1 MWCIRRKAI
10 SPYCQPPSNVLY
22 YISTTTSAVSAV
34 FGGFYADFRK
44 KDTPEAAIRSLVI
57 QLSRQGIGTARADSA
72 GRTMLTLVG
81 ETWTLDE
88 QRLLAL
94 PYVAEVKRLT
104 PVWRLA
110 SRQTHPEDTVVSVGD
125 AQIGKGFC
133 LMAGPCAVESAL
145 QMQGVARAVK
155 AAGGLVLRGGAYKP
169 RTSPY
174 AFQGFGAPALELL
187 AQTGREVGLP
197 TVSEITDAAQ
207 LPQFEQVDMLQVGA
221 RNMQNYEL
229 LRALGQQSKPVL
241 LKRAVGATVEELLQ
255 SAEYILAGGNPNVV
269 LCERGVR
276 SFSKTSRA
284 ALDVSAIPVLK
295 RMTHLPVIVD
305 PSHAA
310 GEAALVPPLA
320 LAAVAAGA
328 DGLLIE
334 VHDRPA
340 AALSDAAQSLSC
352 TAFAELAEKIK
363 RYAKPSKRDH
373 RHSCRKTI
381 HRRIPSCPCSCY
393 RYRKA
398 HQGVETGSDGFCRR
412 HHSRQYQHAL
422 ENVYV
427 YIHEMDPEN
436 VRKTAPIV
444 RIDWTTIPDRTQQA
458 KNAIMTALSDKL
470 AEITGEN
477 KMEINGIL
485 INDIPLACG
494 MLGGISRADNCDW

>member
-1 MWCIRRKAI
+1 MLIFI
-10 SPYCQPPSNVLY
+10 
-22 YISTTTSAVSAV
+22 
-34 FGGFYADFRK
+34 K

-57 QLSRQGIGTARADSA
+57 QLSRQGIGAARADSA

-104 PVWRLA
+104 PMWRLA
-110 SRQTHPEDTVVSVGD
+110 SRQTHPEDMVVSVGD

-363 RYAKPSKRDH
+363 KVRE
-373 RHSCRKTI
+373 TI
-381 HRRIPSCPCSCY
+381 E
-393 RYRKA
+393 A
-398 HQGVETGSDGFCRR
+398 
-412 HHSRQYQHAL
+412 
-422 ENVYV
+422 
-427 YIHEMDPEN
+427 
-436 VRKTAPIV
+436 
-444 RIDWTTIPDRTQQA
+444 
-458 KNAIMTALSDKL
+458 
-470 AEITGEN
+470 
-477 KMEINGIL
+477 
-485 INDIPLACG
+485 
-494 MLGGISRADNCDW
+494 

>member
-1 MWCIRRKAI
+1 MLIFI
-10 SPYCQPPSNVLY
+10 
-22 YISTTTSAVSAV
+22 
-34 FGGFYADFRK
+34 K

-57 QLSRQGIGTARADSA
+57 QLSRQGIGAARADSA

-284 ALDVSAIPVLK
+284 ALDVSVIPVLK

-363 RYAKPSKRDH
+363 K
-373 RHSCRKTI
+373 
-381 HRRIPSCPCSCY
+381 
-393 RYRKA
+393 
-398 HQGVETGSDGFCRR
+398 
-412 HHSRQYQHAL
+412 
-422 ENVYV
+422 
-427 YIHEMDPEN
+427 
-436 VRKTAPIV
+436 VRE
-444 RIDWTTIPDRTQQA
+444 
-458 KNAIMTALSDKL
+458 AIEA
-470 AEITGEN
+470 
-477 KMEINGIL
+477 
-485 INDIPLACG
+485 
-494 MLGGISRADNCDW
+494 

>member
-1 MWCIRRKAI
+1 MLIF
-10 SPYCQPPSNVLY
+10 V
-22 YISTTTSAVSAV
+22 
-34 FGGFYADFRK
+34 K

-104 PVWRLA
+104 PVWRLV

-125 AQIGKGFC
+125 AQIGKDFC

-363 RYAKPSKRDH
+363 K
-373 RHSCRKTI
+373 
-381 HRRIPSCPCSCY
+381 
-393 RYRKA
+393 
-398 HQGVETGSDGFCRR
+398 
-412 HHSRQYQHAL
+412 
-422 ENVYV
+422 
-427 YIHEMDPEN
+427 
-436 VRKTAPIV
+436 VRE
-444 RIDWTTIPDRTQQA
+444 
-458 KNAIMTALSDKL
+458 AIEA
-470 AEITGEN
+470 
-477 KMEINGIL
+477 
-485 INDIPLACG
+485 
-494 MLGGISRADNCDW
+494 

>member
-1 MWCIRRKAI
+1 MLIF
-10 SPYCQPPSNVLY
+10 V
-22 YISTTTSAVSAV
+22 
-34 FGGFYADFRK
+34 K

-110 SRQTHPEDTVVSVGD
+110 SRQTHTEDTVVSVDD

-363 RYAKPSKRDH
+363 K
-373 RHSCRKTI
+373 
-381 HRRIPSCPCSCY
+381 
-393 RYRKA
+393 
-398 HQGVETGSDGFCRR
+398 
-412 HHSRQYQHAL
+412 
-422 ENVYV
+422 
-427 YIHEMDPEN
+427 
-436 VRKTAPIV
+436 VRE
-444 RIDWTTIPDRTQQA
+444 
-458 KNAIMTALSDKL
+458 AIEA
-470 AEITGEN
+470 
-477 KMEINGIL
+477 
-485 INDIPLACG
+485 
-494 MLGGISRADNCDW
+494 

>member
-1 MWCIRRKAI
+1 MLIF
-10 SPYCQPPSNVLY
+10 V
-22 YISTTTSAVSAV
+22 
-34 FGGFYADFRK
+34 K

-94 PYVAEVKRLT
+94 PYVVEVKRLT

-363 RYAKPSKRDH
+363 K
-373 RHSCRKTI
+373 
-381 HRRIPSCPCSCY
+381 
-393 RYRKA
+393 
-398 HQGVETGSDGFCRR
+398 
-412 HHSRQYQHAL
+412 
-422 ENVYV
+422 
-427 YIHEMDPEN
+427 
-436 VRKTAPIV
+436 VRE
-444 RIDWTTIPDRTQQA
+444 
-458 KNAIMTALSDKL
+458 AIEA
-470 AEITGEN
+470 
-477 KMEINGIL
+477 
-485 INDIPLACG
+485 
-494 MLGGISRADNCDW
+494 

>member
-1 MWCIRRKAI
+1 M
-10 SPYCQPPSNVLY
+10 L
-22 YISTTTSAVSAV
+22 
-34 FGGFYADFRK
+34 FR
-44 KDTPEAAIRSLVI
+44 S

-363 RYAKPSKRDH
+363 K
-373 RHSCRKTI
+373 
-381 HRRIPSCPCSCY
+381 
-393 RYRKA
+393 
-398 HQGVETGSDGFCRR
+398 
-412 HHSRQYQHAL
+412 
-422 ENVYV
+422 
-427 YIHEMDPEN
+427 
-436 VRKTAPIV
+436 VRE
-444 RIDWTTIPDRTQQA
+444 
-458 KNAIMTALSDKL
+458 AIEA
-470 AEITGEN
+470 
-477 KMEINGIL
+477 
-485 INDIPLACG
+485 
-494 MLGGISRADNCDW
+494 

>member
-1 MWCIRRKAI
+1 MLIF
-10 SPYCQPPSNVLY
+10 V
-22 YISTTTSAVSAV
+22 
-34 FGGFYADFRK
+34 K

-276 SFSKTSRA
+276 SFSNTSRA

-363 RYAKPSKRDH
+363 K
-373 RHSCRKTI
+373 
-381 HRRIPSCPCSCY
+381 
-393 RYRKA
+393 
-398 HQGVETGSDGFCRR
+398 
-412 HHSRQYQHAL
+412 
-422 ENVYV
+422 
-427 YIHEMDPEN
+427 
-436 VRKTAPIV
+436 VRE
-444 RIDWTTIPDRTQQA
+444 
-458 KNAIMTALSDKL
+458 AIEA
-470 AEITGEN
+470 
-477 KMEINGIL
+477 
-485 INDIPLACG
+485 
-494 MLGGISRADNCDW
+494 

>member
-1 MWCIRRKAI
+1 MLIF
-10 SPYCQPPSNVLY
+10 V
-22 YISTTTSAVSAV
+22 
-34 FGGFYADFRK
+34 K

-81 ETWTLDE
+81 EIWTLDE

-363 RYAKPSKRDH
+363 K
-373 RHSCRKTI
+373 
-381 HRRIPSCPCSCY
+381 
-393 RYRKA
+393 
-398 HQGVETGSDGFCRR
+398 
-412 HHSRQYQHAL
+412 
-422 ENVYV
+422 
-427 YIHEMDPEN
+427 
-436 VRKTAPIV
+436 VRE
-444 RIDWTTIPDRTQQA
+444 
-458 KNAIMTALSDKL
+458 AIEA
-470 AEITGEN
+470 
-477 KMEINGIL
+477 
-485 INDIPLACG
+485 
-494 MLGGISRADNCDW
+494 

>member
-1 MWCIRRKAI
+1 MLIF
-10 SPYCQPPSNVLY
+10 V
-22 YISTTTSAVSAV
+22 
-34 FGGFYADFRK
+34 K

-94 PYVAEVKRLT
+94 PYVAEVERLT

-363 RYAKPSKRDH
+363 K
-373 RHSCRKTI
+373 
-381 HRRIPSCPCSCY
+381 
-393 RYRKA
+393 
-398 HQGVETGSDGFCRR
+398 
-412 HHSRQYQHAL
+412 
-422 ENVYV
+422 
-427 YIHEMDPEN
+427 
-436 VRKTAPIV
+436 VRE
-444 RIDWTTIPDRTQQA
+444 
-458 KNAIMTALSDKL
+458 AIEA
-470 AEITGEN
+470 
-477 KMEINGIL
+477 
-485 INDIPLACG
+485 
-494 MLGGISRADNCDW
+494 

>member
-1 MWCIRRKAI
+1 MLIF
-10 SPYCQPPSNVLY
+10 V
-22 YISTTTSAVSAV
+22 
-34 FGGFYADFRK
+34 K

-197 TVSEITDAAQ
+197 TVSEITDAPQ

-284 ALDVSAIPVLK
+284 ALDVSVIPVLK

-363 RYAKPSKRDH
+363 K
-373 RHSCRKTI
+373 
-381 HRRIPSCPCSCY
+381 
-393 RYRKA
+393 
-398 HQGVETGSDGFCRR
+398 
-412 HHSRQYQHAL
+412 
-422 ENVYV
+422 
-427 YIHEMDPEN
+427 
-436 VRKTAPIV
+436 VRE
-444 RIDWTTIPDRTQQA
+444 
-458 KNAIMTALSDKL
+458 AIEA
-470 AEITGEN
+470 
-477 KMEINGIL
+477 
-485 INDIPLACG
+485 
-494 MLGGISRADNCDW
+494 

>member
-1 MWCIRRKAI
+1 MLIFI
-10 SPYCQPPSNVLY
+10 
-22 YISTTTSAVSAV
+22 
-34 FGGFYADFRK
+34 K

-187 AQTGREVGLP
+187 AQTGKEVGLP

-363 RYAKPSKRDH
+363 KV
-373 RHSCRKTI
+373 
-381 HRRIPSCPCSCY
+381 
-393 RYRKA
+393 RKA
-398 HQGVETGSDGFCRR
+398 IE
-412 HHSRQYQHAL
+412 A
-422 ENVYV
+422 
-427 YIHEMDPEN
+427 
-436 VRKTAPIV
+436 
-444 RIDWTTIPDRTQQA
+444 
-458 KNAIMTALSDKL
+458 
-470 AEITGEN
+470 
-477 KMEINGIL
+477 
-485 INDIPLACG
+485 
-494 MLGGISRADNCDW
+494 

>member
-1 MWCIRRKAI
+1 MLIF
-10 SPYCQPPSNVLY
+10 V
-22 YISTTTSAVSAV
+22 
-34 FGGFYADFRK
+34 K

-110 SRQTHPEDTVVSVGD
+110 SRQTHPGDTVVSVGD

-284 ALDVSAIPVLK
+284 ALDVSVIPVLK

-363 RYAKPSKRDH
+363 K
-373 RHSCRKTI
+373 
-381 HRRIPSCPCSCY
+381 
-393 RYRKA
+393 
-398 HQGVETGSDGFCRR
+398 
-412 HHSRQYQHAL
+412 
-422 ENVYV
+422 
-427 YIHEMDPEN
+427 
-436 VRKTAPIV
+436 VRE
-444 RIDWTTIPDRTQQA
+444 
-458 KNAIMTALSDKL
+458 AIEA
-470 AEITGEN
+470 
-477 KMEINGIL
+477 
-485 INDIPLACG
+485 
-494 MLGGISRADNCDW
+494 

>member
-1 MWCIRRKAI
+1 MLIF
-10 SPYCQPPSNVLY
+10 V
-22 YISTTTSAVSAV
+22 
-34 FGGFYADFRK
+34 K

-110 SRQTHPEDTVVSVGD
+110 SRQTHPEDTAVSVGD

-169 RTSPY
+169 RPPPY

-363 RYAKPSKRDH
+363 K
-373 RHSCRKTI
+373 
-381 HRRIPSCPCSCY
+381 
-393 RYRKA
+393 
-398 HQGVETGSDGFCRR
+398 
-412 HHSRQYQHAL
+412 
-422 ENVYV
+422 
-427 YIHEMDPEN
+427 
-436 VRKTAPIV
+436 VRE
-444 RIDWTTIPDRTQQA
+444 
-458 KNAIMTALSDKL
+458 AIEA
-470 AEITGEN
+470 
-477 KMEINGIL
+477 
-485 INDIPLACG
+485 
-494 MLGGISRADNCDW
+494 

>member
-1 MWCIRRKAI
+1 MLIF
-10 SPYCQPPSNVLY
+10 V
-22 YISTTTSAVSAV
+22 
-34 FGGFYADFRK
+34 K

-94 PYVAEVKRLT
+94 PYVVEVKRLT

-284 ALDVSAIPVLK
+284 ALDVSVIPVLK

-363 RYAKPSKRDH
+363 K
-373 RHSCRKTI
+373 
-381 HRRIPSCPCSCY
+381 
-393 RYRKA
+393 
-398 HQGVETGSDGFCRR
+398 
-412 HHSRQYQHAL
+412 
-422 ENVYV
+422 
-427 YIHEMDPEN
+427 
-436 VRKTAPIV
+436 VRE
-444 RIDWTTIPDRTQQA
+444 
-458 KNAIMTALSDKL
+458 AIEA
-470 AEITGEN
+470 
-477 KMEINGIL
+477 
-485 INDIPLACG
+485 
-494 MLGGISRADNCDW
+494 

>member
-1 MWCIRRKAI
+1 MLIF
-10 SPYCQPPSNVLY
+10 V
-22 YISTTTSAVSAV
+22 
-34 FGGFYADFRK
+34 K

-57 QLSRQGIGTARADSA
+57 QLSRQGIGTARVDSA

-125 AQIGKGFC
+125 AQIGKDFC

-363 RYAKPSKRDH
+363 K
-373 RHSCRKTI
+373 
-381 HRRIPSCPCSCY
+381 
-393 RYRKA
+393 
-398 HQGVETGSDGFCRR
+398 
-412 HHSRQYQHAL
+412 
-422 ENVYV
+422 
-427 YIHEMDPEN
+427 
-436 VRKTAPIV
+436 VRE
-444 RIDWTTIPDRTQQA
+444 
-458 KNAIMTALSDKL
+458 AIEA
-470 AEITGEN
+470 
-477 KMEINGIL
+477 
-485 INDIPLACG
+485 
-494 MLGGISRADNCDW
+494 

>member
-1 MWCIRRKAI
+1 MLIF
-10 SPYCQPPSNVLY
+10 V
-22 YISTTTSAVSAV
+22 
-34 FGGFYADFRK
+34 K

-104 PVWRLA
+104 PAWRLA

-284 ALDVSAIPVLK
+284 ALDVSVIPVLK

-363 RYAKPSKRDH
+363 K
-373 RHSCRKTI
+373 
-381 HRRIPSCPCSCY
+381 
-393 RYRKA
+393 
-398 HQGVETGSDGFCRR
+398 
-412 HHSRQYQHAL
+412 
-422 ENVYV
+422 
-427 YIHEMDPEN
+427 
-436 VRKTAPIV
+436 VRE
-444 RIDWTTIPDRTQQA
+444 
-458 KNAIMTALSDKL
+458 AIEA
-470 AEITGEN
+470 
-477 KMEINGIL
+477 
-485 INDIPLACG
+485 
-494 MLGGISRADNCDW
+494 

>member
-1 MWCIRRKAI
+1 MLIF
-10 SPYCQPPSNVLY
+10 V
-22 YISTTTSAVSAV
+22 
-34 FGGFYADFRK
+34 K

-125 AQIGKGFC
+125 AQIGKDFC

-197 TVSEITDAAQ
+197 TVSEITNAAQ

-363 RYAKPSKRDH
+363 K
-373 RHSCRKTI
+373 
-381 HRRIPSCPCSCY
+381 
-393 RYRKA
+393 
-398 HQGVETGSDGFCRR
+398 
-412 HHSRQYQHAL
+412 
-422 ENVYV
+422 
-427 YIHEMDPEN
+427 
-436 VRKTAPIV
+436 VRE
-444 RIDWTTIPDRTQQA
+444 
-458 KNAIMTALSDKL
+458 AIEA
-470 AEITGEN
+470 
-477 KMEINGIL
+477 
-485 INDIPLACG
+485 
-494 MLGGISRADNCDW
+494 

>member
-1 MWCIRRKAI
+1 MLIF
-10 SPYCQPPSNVLY
+10 V
-22 YISTTTSAVSAV
+22 
-34 FGGFYADFRK
+34 K

-104 PVWRLA
+104 PVWRQA

-284 ALDVSAIPVLK
+284 ALDVSVIPVLK

-363 RYAKPSKRDH
+363 K
-373 RHSCRKTI
+373 
-381 HRRIPSCPCSCY
+381 
-393 RYRKA
+393 
-398 HQGVETGSDGFCRR
+398 
-412 HHSRQYQHAL
+412 
-422 ENVYV
+422 
-427 YIHEMDPEN
+427 
-436 VRKTAPIV
+436 VRE
-444 RIDWTTIPDRTQQA
+444 
-458 KNAIMTALSDKL
+458 AIEA
-470 AEITGEN
+470 
-477 KMEINGIL
+477 
-485 INDIPLACG
+485 
-494 MLGGISRADNCDW
+494 

>member
-1 MWCIRRKAI
+1 MLIF
-10 SPYCQPPSNVLY
+10 V
-22 YISTTTSAVSAV
+22 
-34 FGGFYADFRK
+34 K

-104 PVWRLA
+104 PAWRLA

-125 AQIGKGFC
+125 AQIGKDFC

-207 LPQFEQVDMLQVGA
+207 LPQFKQVDMLQVGA

-363 RYAKPSKRDH
+363 KVREA
-373 RHSCRKTI
+373 I
-381 HRRIPSCPCSCY
+381 
-393 RYRKA
+393 KA
-398 HQGVETGSDGFCRR
+398 
-412 HHSRQYQHAL
+412 
-422 ENVYV
+422 
-427 YIHEMDPEN
+427 
-436 VRKTAPIV
+436 
-444 RIDWTTIPDRTQQA
+444 
-458 KNAIMTALSDKL
+458 
-470 AEITGEN
+470 
-477 KMEINGIL
+477 
-485 INDIPLACG
+485 
-494 MLGGISRADNCDW
+494 

>member
-1 MWCIRRKAI
+1 MLIF
-10 SPYCQPPSNVLY
+10 V
-22 YISTTTSAVSAV
+22 
-34 FGGFYADFRK
+34 K

-88 QRLLAL
+88 QRQLAL

-110 SRQTHPEDTVVSVGD
+110 SRQTHPEDTVVSAGD

-284 ALDVSAIPVLK
+284 ALDVSVIPVLK

-363 RYAKPSKRDH
+363 K
-373 RHSCRKTI
+373 
-381 HRRIPSCPCSCY
+381 
-393 RYRKA
+393 
-398 HQGVETGSDGFCRR
+398 
-412 HHSRQYQHAL
+412 
-422 ENVYV
+422 
-427 YIHEMDPEN
+427 
-436 VRKTAPIV
+436 VRE
-444 RIDWTTIPDRTQQA
+444 
-458 KNAIMTALSDKL
+458 AIEA
-470 AEITGEN
+470 
-477 KMEINGIL
+477 
-485 INDIPLACG
+485 
-494 MLGGISRADNCDW
+494 

>member
-1 MWCIRRKAI
+1 MLIF
-10 SPYCQPPSNVLY
+10 V
-22 YISTTTSAVSAV
+22 
-34 FGGFYADFRK
+34 K
-44 KDTPEAAIRSLVI
+44 KNTPEAAIRSLVI

-363 RYAKPSKRDH
+363 KVREA
-373 RHSCRKTI
+373 I
-381 HRRIPSCPCSCY
+381 
-393 RYRKA
+393 KA
-398 HQGVETGSDGFCRR
+398 
-412 HHSRQYQHAL
+412 
-422 ENVYV
+422 
-427 YIHEMDPEN
+427 
-436 VRKTAPIV
+436 
-444 RIDWTTIPDRTQQA
+444 
-458 KNAIMTALSDKL
+458 
-470 AEITGEN
+470 
-477 KMEINGIL
+477 
-485 INDIPLACG
+485 
-494 MLGGISRADNCDW
+494 

>member
-1 MWCIRRKAI
+1 MLIFVKR
-10 SPYCQPPSNVLY
+10 
-22 YISTTTSAVSAV
+22 
-34 FGGFYADFRK
+34 
-44 KDTPEAAIRSLVI
+44 DTPEAAIRSLVI

-363 RYAKPSKRDH
+363 K
-373 RHSCRKTI
+373 
-381 HRRIPSCPCSCY
+381 
-393 RYRKA
+393 
-398 HQGVETGSDGFCRR
+398 
-412 HHSRQYQHAL
+412 
-422 ENVYV
+422 
-427 YIHEMDPEN
+427 
-436 VRKTAPIV
+436 VRE
-444 RIDWTTIPDRTQQA
+444 
-458 KNAIMTALSDKL
+458 AIEA
-470 AEITGEN
+470 
-477 KMEINGIL
+477 
-485 INDIPLACG
+485 
-494 MLGGISRADNCDW
+494 

>member
-1 MWCIRRKAI
+1 MLIF
-10 SPYCQPPSNVLY
+10 V
-22 YISTTTSAVSAV
+22 
-34 FGGFYADFRK
+34 K

-241 LKRAVGATVEELLQ
+241 LKRAMGATVEELLQ

-363 RYAKPSKRDH
+363 K
-373 RHSCRKTI
+373 
-381 HRRIPSCPCSCY
+381 
-393 RYRKA
+393 
-398 HQGVETGSDGFCRR
+398 
-412 HHSRQYQHAL
+412 
-422 ENVYV
+422 
-427 YIHEMDPEN
+427 
-436 VRKTAPIV
+436 VRE
-444 RIDWTTIPDRTQQA
+444 
-458 KNAIMTALSDKL
+458 AIEA
-470 AEITGEN
+470 
-477 KMEINGIL
+477 
-485 INDIPLACG
+485 
-494 MLGGISRADNCDW
+494 

>member
-1 MWCIRRKAI
+1 MLIF
-10 SPYCQPPSNVLY
+10 V
-22 YISTTTSAVSAV
+22 
-34 FGGFYADFRK
+34 K

-81 ETWTLDE
+81 EIWTLDE

-284 ALDVSAIPVLK
+284 ALDVSVIPVLK

-363 RYAKPSKRDH
+363 K
-373 RHSCRKTI
+373 
-381 HRRIPSCPCSCY
+381 
-393 RYRKA
+393 
-398 HQGVETGSDGFCRR
+398 
-412 HHSRQYQHAL
+412 
-422 ENVYV
+422 
-427 YIHEMDPEN
+427 
-436 VRKTAPIV
+436 VRE
-444 RIDWTTIPDRTQQA
+444 
-458 KNAIMTALSDKL
+458 AIEA
-470 AEITGEN
+470 
-477 KMEINGIL
+477 
-485 INDIPLACG
+485 
-494 MLGGISRADNCDW
+494 

>member
-1 MWCIRRKAI
+1 MLIF
-10 SPYCQPPSNVLY
+10 V
-22 YISTTTSAVSAV
+22 
-34 FGGFYADFRK
+34 K

-207 LPQFEQVDMLQVGA
+207 LPQFEQVDMLQMGA

-284 ALDVSAIPVLK
+284 ALDVSVIPVLK

-363 RYAKPSKRDH
+363 K
-373 RHSCRKTI
+373 
-381 HRRIPSCPCSCY
+381 
-393 RYRKA
+393 
-398 HQGVETGSDGFCRR
+398 
-412 HHSRQYQHAL
+412 
-422 ENVYV
+422 
-427 YIHEMDPEN
+427 
-436 VRKTAPIV
+436 VRE
-444 RIDWTTIPDRTQQA
+444 
-458 KNAIMTALSDKL
+458 AIEA
-470 AEITGEN
+470 
-477 KMEINGIL
+477 
-485 INDIPLACG
+485 
-494 MLGGISRADNCDW
+494 

>member
-1 MWCIRRKAI
+1 MLIF
-10 SPYCQPPSNVLY
+10 V
-22 YISTTTSAVSAV
+22 
-34 FGGFYADFRK
+34 K

-94 PYVAEVKRLT
+94 PYVAEVERLT

-125 AQIGKGFC
+125 AQIGKDFC

-197 TVSEITDAAQ
+197 TVSEITNAAQ

-363 RYAKPSKRDH
+363 K
-373 RHSCRKTI
+373 
-381 HRRIPSCPCSCY
+381 
-393 RYRKA
+393 
-398 HQGVETGSDGFCRR
+398 
-412 HHSRQYQHAL
+412 
-422 ENVYV
+422 
-427 YIHEMDPEN
+427 
-436 VRKTAPIV
+436 VRE
-444 RIDWTTIPDRTQQA
+444 
-458 KNAIMTALSDKL
+458 AIEA
-470 AEITGEN
+470 
-477 KMEINGIL
+477 
-485 INDIPLACG
+485 
-494 MLGGISRADNCDW
+494 

>member
-1 MWCIRRKAI
+1 MLIF
-10 SPYCQPPSNVLY
+10 V
-22 YISTTTSAVSAV
+22 
-34 FGGFYADFRK
+34 K

-125 AQIGKGFC
+125 AQIGKDFC

-284 ALDVSAIPVLK
+284 ALDVSVIPVLK

-363 RYAKPSKRDH
+363 K
-373 RHSCRKTI
+373 
-381 HRRIPSCPCSCY
+381 
-393 RYRKA
+393 
-398 HQGVETGSDGFCRR
+398 
-412 HHSRQYQHAL
+412 
-422 ENVYV
+422 
-427 YIHEMDPEN
+427 
-436 VRKTAPIV
+436 VRE
-444 RIDWTTIPDRTQQA
+444 
-458 KNAIMTALSDKL
+458 AIEA
-470 AEITGEN
+470 
-477 KMEINGIL
+477 
-485 INDIPLACG
+485 
-494 MLGGISRADNCDW
+494 

>member
-1 MWCIRRKAI
+1 MLIF
-10 SPYCQPPSNVLY
+10 V
-22 YISTTTSAVSAV
+22 
-34 FGGFYADFRK
+34 K

-125 AQIGKGFC
+125 AQIGKDFC

-174 AFQGFGAPALELL
+174 AFQGFG
-187 AQTGREVGLP
+187 
-197 TVSEITDAAQ
+197 
-207 LPQFEQVDMLQVGA
+207 
-221 RNMQNYEL
+221 
-229 LRALGQQSKPVL
+229 
-241 LKRAVGATVEELLQ
+241 VGATVEELLQ

-363 RYAKPSKRDH
+363 K
-373 RHSCRKTI
+373 
-381 HRRIPSCPCSCY
+381 
-393 RYRKA
+393 
-398 HQGVETGSDGFCRR
+398 
-412 HHSRQYQHAL
+412 
-422 ENVYV
+422 
-427 YIHEMDPEN
+427 
-436 VRKTAPIV
+436 VRE
-444 RIDWTTIPDRTQQA
+444 
-458 KNAIMTALSDKL
+458 AIEA
-470 AEITGEN
+470 
-477 KMEINGIL
+477 
-485 INDIPLACG
+485 
-494 MLGGISRADNCDW
+494 

>member
-1 MWCIRRKAI
+1 MLIF
-10 SPYCQPPSNVLY
+10 V
-22 YISTTTSAVSAV
+22 
-34 FGGFYADFRK
+34 K

-269 LCERGVR
+269 LCEWGVR

-363 RYAKPSKRDH
+363 K
-373 RHSCRKTI
+373 
-381 HRRIPSCPCSCY
+381 
-393 RYRKA
+393 
-398 HQGVETGSDGFCRR
+398 
-412 HHSRQYQHAL
+412 
-422 ENVYV
+422 
-427 YIHEMDPEN
+427 
-436 VRKTAPIV
+436 VRE
-444 RIDWTTIPDRTQQA
+444 
-458 KNAIMTALSDKL
+458 AIEA
-470 AEITGEN
+470 
-477 KMEINGIL
+477 
-485 INDIPLACG
+485 
-494 MLGGISRADNCDW
+494 